1 MSQGGEKTEQPTSK
15 KLRDARKKGQ
25 VAKSQE
31 ISTTAVV
38 VVMFAYLWFGR
49 DFISEYIKIMI
60 LAAIQIINEPFQAAL
75 GDLGGIIVTN
85 FFVLLAPMLALVIA
99 AALLS
104 NLMQTGVLLAF
115 EKIKPDL
122 KKINP
127 QQWFKKVFAKKN
139 LLEFCKSLIKIL
151 FIGFLLQKII
161 LSSLDS
167 LTKAPIY
174 GMSGVLTM
182 LGSMLFEVLKYCT
195 AAYITL
201 AAIDYL
207 LQKRLHIKELMMT
220 KDEVKREY
228 KEMEGDPIIK
238 GQRRQMHQEMAMG
251 NSADMNNV
259 KKSSVVVSNPTHL
272 AIALYYDEEETHLP
286 LVMAKGQD
294 HVAQRIIKTAVEAGI
309 PVMRNIPLAHQL
321 WQRAEF
327 MEYIP
332 SDLIEA
338 VAEVLRWVSEITEK
352 K

>member
-38 VVMFAYLWFGR
+38 VVMFVYLWFGR
-49 DFISEYIKIMI
+49 DFISEHVKTMI
-60 LAAIQIINEPFQAAL
+60 LAAIQVINEPFRAAL
-75 GDLGGIIVTN
+75 GDLGGIILTN

-127 QQWFKKVFAKKN
+127 QQWFKKVFDKKN
-139 LLEFCKSLIKIL
+139 LLDFCKSLIKIL
-151 FIGFLLQKII
+151 FISFLLQRVIQ
-161 LSSLDS
+161 SSLDS

-174 GMSGVLTM
+174 GMNGVLTM
-182 LGSMLFEVLKYCT
+182 LGAMFFEVLTYCA

-201 AAIDYL
+201 AVIDYL
-207 LQKRLHIKELMMT
+207 LQKRLYIKELMMS

-238 GQRRQMHQEMAMG
+238 SQRRQMHQEMAMG
-251 NSADMNNV
+251 NSADMKNV

-272 AIALYYDEEETHLP
+272 AIALYYDEEETALP

-294 HVAQRIIKTAVEAGI
+294 HVAKRIIKTAVEAGI

-321 WQRAEF
+321 WERAEY

-332 SDLIEA
+332 SDLIEP
-338 VAEVLRWVSEITEK
+338 VAEVLQWVNQISGRE
-352 K
+352 